1 MEEKMTLRV
10 LLSVCLCGAVM
21 IPAMAADGESGG
33 AATNAVAN
41 VRPTAPRIPV
51 GDPFA
56 MRGLADGD
64 GFVSAGPAAIPAG
77 IQVIGILAVAG
88 RSPVGAL
95 SIPGSK
101 SLLFV
106 REGDVIQIDRSAG
119 KTGGNTDSQL
129 YLLVKTITHAQIEI
143 APRTRPQDVRI
154 YR

>member
-1 MEEKMTLRV
+1 MMRV
-10 LLSVCLCGAVM
+10 ILFACLCGALA
-21 IPAMAADGESGG
+21 IPAVAEDGVSGG
-33 AATNAVAN
+33 AATNAVEGS
-41 VRPTAPRIPV
+41 RPAEARIPA

-77 IQVIGILAVAG
+77 IRVAGILAVSG

-101 SLLFV
+101 SLHFV
-106 REGDVIQIDRSAG
+106 REGDVIQIDRSEG
-119 KTGGNTDSQL
+119 KTGGTAGTQL
-129 YLLVKTITHAQIEI
+129 YLLVKTITLGQIEI

>member
-1 MEEKMTLRV
+1 MTIRV
-10 LLSVCLCGAVM
+10 LLFAYLCGAVA
-21 IPAMAADGESGG
+21 IPAMTEDGVSDGV
-33 AATNAVAN
+33 ATNAAER
-41 VRPTAPRIPV
+41 VRPSGPRFPV

-64 GFVSAGPAAIPAG
+64 GFVSAAPAAIPPG
-77 IQVIGILAVAG
+77 IQVVAILAVAG

-101 SLLFV
+101 SLHFV

-119 KTGGNTDSQL
+119 KTGGTTDSQL
-129 YLLVKTITHAQIEI
+129 YLLVKTITRAQIEI